1 MKQDE
6 KKQEIKVEE
15 YNGTI
20 EYTKD
25 SIETVGL
32 NKLENENGFDLRTNA
47 RIILKPYSTV
57 YINTGLTFNIPE
69 GYELKILSTVD
80 VIKNEGIMPLGGQ
93 VSIVGHKGELIVPIQ
108 NITPRMAMLERGMPL
123 GRILVEKINDYIKFK
138 DVEKKTE
145 EHDL

>member
-57 YINTGLTFNIPE
+57 YINTGLTFNVPE